1 MNHTG
6 DTKLL
11 RRVNAS
17 AVLELLR
24 LEGPLAR
31 AEIAR
36 RLALSPATITRI
48 IAALIGSGVVIE
60 HSAGDSTGGR
70 PPTLVEL
77 NARASLVIGVYVG
90 GQSISGALADLNGTI
105 LRRHALPTLFG
116 SEAVAQVIAVVR
128 ELLAQAQEIGVPVR
142 GAGVGAPSVVHYPA
156 GVVALAP
163 SLGWRDLPL
172 QQILEEAIGLPVI
185 VENEVNLIAL
195 GEAWRGAGQGIES
208 LVCLSLGAGIG
219 AGIVLNGRLY
229 RGAHHA
235 AGEVG
240 YVIPGERFLG
250 HVYDVYGCLEGLAGY
265 EGIVERARIRL
276 AANANGAR
284 HSLLAGRTISVDDVL
299 AAARAGDPLAH
310 EVIDETVD
318 YLTIALANLACII
331 DAQRVVVSGELA
343 AHGDLFLE
351 PIRRRL
357 EGLLP
362 YLPEVVLSELKLDAP
377 ILGAVI
383 TALRETSGAVEVL
396 VSRA

>member
-1 MNHTG
+1 
-6 DTKLL
+6 
-11 RRVNAS
+11 
-17 AVLELLR
+17 
-24 LEGPLAR
+24 
-31 AEIAR
+31 
-36 RLALSPATITRI
+36 
-48 IAALIGSGVVIE
+48 
-60 HSAGDSTGGR
+60 
-70 PPTLVEL
+70 VEL
-77 NARASLVIGVYVG
+77 NARASLIIGVYVG
-90 GQSISGALADLNGTI
+90 GQTVAGALADLNGVI
-105 LRRHALPTLFG
+105 LHRHTLPTLAG
-116 SEAVAQVIAVVR
+116 AAGVAQVIEVIRALVDQ
-128 ELLAQAQEIGVPVR
+128 AQAMGVPVR
-142 GAGVGAPSVVHYPA
+142 GVGVGAPSVVHYPD

-172 QQILEEAIGLPVI
+172 QHMLQEAIGLPVI

-195 GEAWRGAGQGIES
+195 GEAWRGAGQGIDA

-265 EGIVERARIRL
+265 EGIVQRARLRL
-276 AANANGAR
+276 ATAANGER
-284 HSLLAGRTISVDDVL
+284 TSLLAGRTISVDDVL
-299 AAARAGDPLAH
+299 AAARAGDALACA
-310 EVIDETVD
+310 VIDETVD
-318 YLTIALANLACII
+318 YLTIALANLACVI
-331 DAQRVVVSGELA
+331 DPQRVIVSGELA

-357 EGLLP
+357 MGLLP
-362 YLPEVVLSELKLDAP
+362 VLPEVVLSELKLDAP

-396 VSRA
+396 FSRA